1 MKTNFKDFKKGLE
14 TIFPEKEKEIIG
26 AVVSI
31 AYDDGTFD
39 RAAMLPEAE
48 DDFNLNLI
56 DDILKEA
63 TTALMA
69 CHNELPS
76 ALKKVA
82 DLIA

>member
-1 MKTNFKDFKKGLE
+1 MKTNYDDFMKGLT

-31 AYDDGTFD
+31 AYDDGTFNKG
-39 RAAMLPEAE
+39 ALLPEAE

-56 DDILKEA
+56 HDILSHAKDG
-63 TTALMA
+63 LMA